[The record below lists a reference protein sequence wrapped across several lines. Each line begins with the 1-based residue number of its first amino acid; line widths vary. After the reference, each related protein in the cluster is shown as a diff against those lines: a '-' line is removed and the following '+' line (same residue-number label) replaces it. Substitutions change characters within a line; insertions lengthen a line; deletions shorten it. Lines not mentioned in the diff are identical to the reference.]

1 MKKILALA
9 AIVLLLL
16 PGMAVAAG
24 TCTATSTES
33 RQSIIVVTWTCVA
46 DASDGSYP
54 ATASNVGVRGWLYA
68 VDTIPGSTQPTD
80 NWDATITNASGYDL
94 LGGGLTNRD
103 TANAERAI
111 PTKTAWVDGPITLTI
126 TGNSVNSA
134 NIVVKAY
141 IYKEN

>member
-24 TCTATSTES
+24 SCTATTTGT
-33 RQSIIVVTWTCVA
+33 RQNVIVVTWTCVG
-46 DASDGSYP
+46 DASNGSYP
-54 ATASNVGVRGWLYA
+54 ATASSVGVRGWLYA
-68 VDTIPGSTQPTD
+68 ADTIPGTTQPTD
-80 NWDATITNASGYDL
+80 NWDATITDANGYDL
-94 LGGGLTNRD
+94 MTGALANRD
-103 TANAERAI
+103 TANAERAV

-126 TGNSVNSA
+126 TNNSVNSA

-141 IYKEN
+141 VYKEN

>member
-24 TCTATSTES
+24 TCTATTTGT
-33 RQSIIVVTWTCVA
+33 RQNVIVITWTCVG
-46 DASDGSYP
+46 DASNGSFP
-54 ATASNVGVRGWLYA
+54 ATAAGVGVRGWLYA
-68 VDTIPGSTQPTD
+68 ADTIPGTTNPTA
-80 NWDATITNASGYDL
+80 NWDATVTDANGYDL
-94 LGGGLTNRD
+94 MTGALADRS
-103 TANAERAI
+103 ASSPERAV

-126 TGNSVNSA
+126 TNNSVNSA

-141 IYKEN
+141 VYKEN